1 MGAESSPRADKFLWS
16 VRIFKTRVLALEACK
31 KGRIRVNNQSI
42 KASKPIKEGDEI
54 EVRKP
59 PVTYTFRVIAVPK
72 SRLNAKFVADHIED
86 KTPDEER
93 LKLET
98 RDSFYIT
105 RDRGTGRPTKKERR
119 TIDNLRDT

>member
-1 MGAESSPRADKFLWS
+1 MGAVSSPRTDKFLWS
-16 VRIFKTRVLALEACK
+16 VRIFKTRSIALEACK

-42 KASKPIKEGDEI
+42 KASKPIKDGDVI

-59 PVTYTFRVIAVPK
+59 PVTYSFRVIQIPK
-72 SRLNAKFVADHIED
+72 SRLNAKLVADYLED
-86 KTPDEER
+86 ITPEEER

-98 RDSFYIT
+98 NDSFFIK
-105 RDRGTGRPTKKERR
+105 RDRGTGRPTKKDRR